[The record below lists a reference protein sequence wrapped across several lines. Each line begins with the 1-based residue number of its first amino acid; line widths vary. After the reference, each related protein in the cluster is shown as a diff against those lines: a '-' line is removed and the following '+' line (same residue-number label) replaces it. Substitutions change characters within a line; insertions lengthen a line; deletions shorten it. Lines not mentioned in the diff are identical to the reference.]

1 MGGRKEGRKERA
13 EKGLREEGKVPQ
25 PVELEEREAGLQE
38 EKSRGRMRRE
48 TID

>member
-1 MGGRKEGRKERA
+1 MRA
-13 EKGLREEGKVPQ
+13 EKGFRKDGKVPP
-25 PVELEEREAGLQE
+25 PVELDEREAGLQE

>member
-1 MGGRKEGRKERA
+1 MVGWKEGRKERA
-13 EKGLREEGKVPQ
+13 EKGLRKEEKVPQ
-25 PVELEEREAGLQE
+25 PVEREAGLQG